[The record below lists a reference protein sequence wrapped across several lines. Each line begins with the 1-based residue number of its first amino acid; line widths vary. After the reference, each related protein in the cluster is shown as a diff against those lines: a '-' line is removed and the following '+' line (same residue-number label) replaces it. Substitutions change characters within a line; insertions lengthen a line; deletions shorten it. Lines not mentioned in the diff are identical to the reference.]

1 MKKRMIWSVA
11 LVAMLLLTLRV
22 ESPIAKEAALFVEC
36 GDGCR
41 AKVPVG
47 AQLAA
52 LPLNTWTRVSIPLK
66 CFQAAGASMGKL
78 TVPVG
83 IEATAGTQLSVSEVG
98 YGTTADNRLACAAL

>member
-1 MKKRMIWSVA
+1 
-11 LVAMLLLTLRV
+11 MLLLTLRV
-22 ESPIAKEAALFVEC
+22 ESPIAKDAALFVEC

-52 LPLNTWTRVSIPLK
+52 LPPSTWTRVGIPLK
-66 CFQAAGASMGKL
+66 CFQTAGASMGKL

-83 IEATAGTQLSVSEVG
+83 IEATMGTQLSVSEAG
-98 YGTTADNRLACAAL
+98 YGTAADKRLDCAAL